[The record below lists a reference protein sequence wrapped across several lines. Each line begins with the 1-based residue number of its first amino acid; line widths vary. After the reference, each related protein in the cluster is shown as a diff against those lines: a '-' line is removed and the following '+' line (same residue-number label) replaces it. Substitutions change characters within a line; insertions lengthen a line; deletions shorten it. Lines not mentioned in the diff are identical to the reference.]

1 MIFWPNSMIM
11 SSHKHHFHY
20 LFASNLHQQMILH
33 HPPSPNRR
41 NHLTLIPAKTDV
53 ILINILVAS
62 LNLLDELTFGSVG
75 IAHERPIS
83 HIIGKSGKEKG
94 VLAISL
100 KHLAELAEVTA
111 KQRIRLLV
119 R

>member
-1 MIFWPNSMIM
+1 MIRLFTSAIGALLSCP
-11 SSHKHHFHY
+11 Y
-20 LFASNLHQQMILH
+20 LYGKN
-33 HPPSPNRR
+33 
-41 NHLTLIPAKTDV
+41 LIPKYSS
-53 ILINILVAS
+53 AS

>member
-1 MIFWPNSMIM
+1 
-11 SSHKHHFHY
+11 
-20 LFASNLHQQMILH
+20 MILH
-33 HPPSPNRR
+33 HPPSSNRR
-41 NHLTLIPAKTDV
+41 HHLPIVPAKTDV
-53 ILINILVAS
+53 ILINIPVAS

-100 KHLAELAEVTA
+100 KHLAEFAEVTA